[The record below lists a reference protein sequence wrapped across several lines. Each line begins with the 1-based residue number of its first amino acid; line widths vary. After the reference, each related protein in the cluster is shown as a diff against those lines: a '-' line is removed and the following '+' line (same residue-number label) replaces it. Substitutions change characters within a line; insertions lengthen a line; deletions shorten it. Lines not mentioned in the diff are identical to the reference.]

1 MTPQKKTR
9 PPRPLLDRFLGGPPE
24 DLDGYIAVIL
34 RDLEALLNTRSDRPP
49 EGGDPATVLDYGLGD
64 LSVAGRSESDLL
76 RLALAVKKRVEVFE
90 PRLCRVQV
98 EPLPELP
105 PEPDRV
111 RLRLT
116 AALAGFETQ
125 PRLDLEL
132 PLELKP
138 APGLG

>member
-1 MTPQKKTR
+1 MSPLKPR

-49 EGGDPATVLDYGLGD
+49 EGEERATVMEYGLGD
-64 LSVAGRSESDLL
+64 LNSASRGESDLW
-76 RLALAVKKRVEVFE
+76 RLSLAVKKRVEVFE

-98 EPLPELP
+98 EPLTELP

-116 AALAGFETQ
+116 AALTGFETW

>member
-1 MTPQKKTR
+1 MRALGRIR
-9 PPRPLLDRFLGGPPE
+9 PPRPLLDRFLGGPPD
-24 DLDGYIAVIL
+24 DLVGYIAVIL
-34 RDLEALLNTRSDRPP
+34 RDLEALLNTRSGRLP
-49 EGGDPATVLDYGLGD
+49 EGGDQATVLEYGLAD
-64 LSVAGRSESDLL
+64 LSAAGRSQDDLL

-98 EPLPELP
+98 EPLAEMP

-111 RLRLT
+111 RMRLT
-116 AALAGFETQ
+116 AALTGFEVQ

-132 PLELKP
+132 PLELIP